1 MEENNNL
8 NDPRFLDVKKEI
20 EKFIL
25 LPNKKVIDYMKN
37 IIIKYTILR
46 TFEENDKETLFEL
59 FFKDYYSQF
68 IFSLIGNYSDL
79 SCNLLLYMIYLRFG
93 IKPLNNSIDF
103 YVKSILWIYI
113 YKDEFSLLLK
123 NFEVIKD
130 KYPNILNDVKEK
142 IETQKLVYRISTQH
156 PGHKKLINKPFL
168 LILDSLFFNLIEL
181 IKRLNSSNILELID
195 IFSDIIQYS
204 DIYDYNLK
212 LNSKEFKKF
221 KRIFIIIKFFKDK
234 QINNLK
240 DIIPYIN
247 YINNE
252 SISLFENRIND
263 AAEEIKNQINY
274 IYKILPNCE
283 EKTKIIMKI
292 ILTK

>member
-1 MEENNNL
+1 
-8 NDPRFLDVKKEI
+8 
-20 EKFIL
+20 
-25 LPNKKVIDYMKN
+25 
-37 IIIKYTILR
+37 
-46 TFEENDKETLFEL
+46 
-59 FFKDYYSQF
+59 
-68 IFSLIGNYSDL
+68 
-79 SCNLLLYMIYLRFG
+79 MIYLRFG

-181 IKRLNSSNILELID
+181 IERLNSSNILELID
-195 IFSDIIQYS
+195 IFSDVIHNS

-212 LNSKEFKKF
+212 LNSKEFKKIT
-221 KRIFIIIKFFKDK
+221 RIFIIIKFFKDK